1 MAQDLTRMR
10 SRLYPENTPPLDARQ
25 IAQYKPAISPE
36 WETVDNSKLRRR
48 FAWDSFKEAVFFF
61 NAVAY
66 LAERENHHPDLT
78 VSYKRVTVELTTHD
92 VGGLSLNDFI
102 VAAKI
107 DKLVE
112 SAEEG
117 SQPPE

>member
-1 MAQDLTRMR
+1 MAQDLTRMKCR
-10 SRLYPENTPPLDARQ
+10 IYPENTPPLDAGQ
-25 IAQYKPAISPE
+25 IAQYTPAISTE
-36 WETVDNSKLRRR
+36 WQTVDNKLRRL
-48 FAWDSFKEAVFFF
+48 FAWNSFKEAVFFF

-66 LAERENHHPDLT
+66 LAEHENHHPDLT

-107 DKLVE
+107 DKLLE
-112 SAEEG
+112 ST
-117 SQPPE
+117 

>member
-1 MAQDLTRMR
+1 MAQELTRMK
-10 SRLYPENTPPLDARQ
+10 SRLYPRNTPPLDARR
-25 IAQYKPAISPE
+25 IAQYTPAISPE
-36 WETVDNSKLRRR
+36 WEVADNKLRRL
-48 FAWDSFKEAVFFF
+48 FAWDSFKEAMFFV
-61 NAVAY
+61 NALAY
-66 LAERENHHPDLT
+66 LAEQENHHPDLT

-112 SAEEG
+112 SAEANQLTE
-117 SQPPE
+117 

>member
-1 MAQDLTRMR
+1 MAQELTRMKC
-10 SRLYPENTPPLDARQ
+10 RLYPKNTPPLDAGQ
-25 IAQYKPAISPE
+25 IAQYTPAISPE
-36 WETVDNSKLRRR
+36 WETVGNGKIRRL
-48 FAWDSFKEAVFFF
+48 FAWNSFKEATFFF
-61 NAVAY
+61 NAIAY
-66 LAERENHHPDLT
+66 LAEQENHHPDVT

-112 SAEEG
+112 SA
-117 SQPPE
+117 

>member
-1 MAQDLTRMR
+1 MAQELTRMR
-10 SRLYPENTPPLDARQ
+10 SRLYPRNTPPLDARQ
-25 IAQYKPAISPE
+25 IAQYTPAISPE
-36 WETVDNSKLRRR
+36 WQTVDNHKLRRL
-48 FAWDSFKEAVFFF
+48 FAWGSFKEAIFFV
-61 NAVAY
+61 NALAY
-66 LAERENHHPDLT
+66 LAEQENHHPDLT

-112 SAEEG
+112 SAEAN
-117 SQPPE
+117 QPTE

>member
-1 MAQDLTRMR
+1 MAQDLTRMK
-10 SRLYPENTPPLDARQ
+10 SRIYPENTLPLDAGQ
-25 IAQYKPAISPE
+25 IAQYTPAISPE
-36 WETVDNSKLRRR
+36 WETVDNGKLRRL
-48 FAWDSFKEAVFFF
+48 FAWNSFKEATFFF
-61 NAVAY
+61 NAIAY
-66 LAERENHHPDLT
+66 LAEQENHHPDVT

-112 SAEEG
+112 SA
-117 SQPPE
+117 

>member
-1 MAQDLTRMR
+1 M
-10 SRLYPENTPPLDARQ
+10 
-25 IAQYKPAISPE
+25 
-36 WETVDNSKLRRR
+36 
-48 FAWDSFKEAVFFF
+48 FFV
-61 NAVAY
+61 NALAY
-66 LAERENHHPDLT
+66 LAEQENHHPDLT

-112 SAEEG
+112 SAGE
-117 SQPPE
+117 SNQPTE

>member
-1 MAQDLTRMR
+1 MAQDLTRMKCR
-10 SRLYPENTPPLDARQ
+10 IYPANTPPLDAAQ
-25 IAQYKPAISPE
+25 IAQYTPAISPE
-36 WETVDNSKLRRR
+36 WHTVDNGKIRRL
-48 FAWDSFKEAVFFF
+48 FAWNSFKEATFFF
-61 NAVAY
+61 NAIAY
-66 LAERENHHPDLT
+66 LAEQENHHPDVT

-112 SAEEG
+112 SA
-117 SQPPE
+117 